1 MKEYQLLEFTYV
13 KLPAFDRIGYLSLLL
28 VN

>member
-13 KLPAFDRIGYLSLLL
+13 KVPAFDRIGYLTLLL
-28 VN
+28 AD

>member
-13 KLPAFDRIGYLSLLL
+13 KVPAFDRIGYLTLLL
-28 VN
+28 VD